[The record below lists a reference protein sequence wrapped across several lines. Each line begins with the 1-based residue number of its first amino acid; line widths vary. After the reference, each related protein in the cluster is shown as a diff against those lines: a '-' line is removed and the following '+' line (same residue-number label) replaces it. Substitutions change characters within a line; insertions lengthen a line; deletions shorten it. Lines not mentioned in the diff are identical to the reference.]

1 MQTASVC
8 HLYLLGF
15 SPLLLAQ
22 PAKKNIQN
30 LNKAISGK
38 HLNFRNKGECKPVM
52 VAHACIVR
60 CQEMQAGGP
69 AQSQPRSSRATKAI
83 ETVSLSQIL

>member
-30 LNKAISGK
+30 LNKAISGRY
-38 HLNFRNKGECKPVM
+38 LNFRNKGECKPVM

-60 CQEMQAGGP
+60 CQGMQAGGP
-69 AQSQPRSSRATKAI
+69 AQSQPRSPRATKAI